1 MDFFLKETFFMENCT
16 LRIAFIYEL
25 GSIISL
31 STNSVAFSD
40 GTCLSGG
47 GSVAYKK
54 SKHLILHTWFCI

>member
-1 MDFFLKETFFMENCT
+1 MENCT

-40 GTCLSGG
+40 GMCLSGG

-54 SKHLILHTWFCI
+54 SKQLFLHTWFCI